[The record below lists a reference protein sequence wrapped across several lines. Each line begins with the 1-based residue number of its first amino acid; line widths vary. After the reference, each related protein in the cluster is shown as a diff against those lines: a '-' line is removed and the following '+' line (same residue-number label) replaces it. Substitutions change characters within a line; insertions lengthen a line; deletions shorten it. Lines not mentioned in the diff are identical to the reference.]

1 VPITFYYGS
10 GSPFAWR
17 VWLALEAKAVPYE
30 LKALSFSAGDLRTPE
45 FAALNPRRKVPVIV
59 DEDFALY
66 ESAAILEYLDE
77 RFPDAP
83 RLFPGDLRQRAVAR
97 RLVLE
102 ADLYFA
108 GATDPLLDQLL
119 FRKPEQWD
127 LEAIAKG
134 REGFVK
140 EAARWETLIAGDWVA
155 GPGPGA
161 ADFTL
166 YPHAALLLR
175 MDRRKPDLDLPAI
188 PGPVF
193 RAWMARVEALPF
205 FAGTVP
211 PHWR

>member
-1 VPITFYYGS
+1 MSLVFHYGS

-30 LKALSFSAGDLRTPE
+30 MRTLSFSAGDLRTAE

-59 DEDFALY
+59 DEGFALY

-77 RFPDAP
+77 RFPQAP
-83 RLFPGDLRQRAVAR
+83 LLFPGDLRLRALVR

-102 ADLYFA
+102 ADLYFS
-108 GATDPLLDQLL
+108 GACDALLHQLL

-127 LEAIAKG
+127 AEAIAAG
-134 REGFVK
+134 RETFAA
-140 EAARWETLIAGDWVA
+140 EAARWEALVA
-155 GPGPGA
+155 GPWLAGAGPSA

-166 YPHAALLLR
+166 YPHVALLLR
-175 MDRRKPDLDLPAI
+175 MDRRKPDLDLPATL
-188 PGPVF
+188 GPAL
-193 RAWMARVEALPF
+193 RAWMARVEALPWF
-205 FAGTVP
+205 ERTIP